1 MHCVSTPY
9 SKKEEKSLKAPQFI
23 KDASGFII
31 IQKRGKEKEK
41 MGEEAILCSMI
52 EARLL

>member
-1 MHCVSTPY
+1 MHCVSAPY
-9 SKKEEKSLKAPQFI
+9 SKKGGKALKALQFI

-41 MGEEAILCSMI
+41 WVKRPSSA
-52 EARLL
+52 A